1 MNETS
6 KNKASKVDALVKA
19 KKRGRPA
26 GSTSFTR
33 IKLRDLADQLG
44 QEATIVVSK
53 RWLEEIGLTVDAS
66 PTKTESIQE
75 ATEPEEKIQFS
86 VNTFE

>member
-53 RWLEEIGLTVDAS
+53 RWLEDIGLTVDSA
-66 PTKTESIQE
+66 PVKKEPLRE
-75 ATEPEEKIQFS
+75 VGEPEEKIQFS
-86 VNTFE
+86 VNTFK

>member
-1 MNETS
+1 MNNTP
-6 KNKASKVDALVKA
+6 

-26 GSTSFTR
+26 GSTSFSK
-33 IKLRDLADQLG
+33 IKLKDLADQLSALG
-44 QEATIVVSK
+44 MTNQVNIVVSK
-53 RWLEEIGLTVDAS
+53 RWLEDIGLTIDPPPV
-66 PTKTESIQE
+66 KTETIQE

>member
-1 MNETS
+1 MNETP
-6 KNKASKVDALVKA
+6 

-33 IKLRDLADQLG
+33 IKLKDLADQLG
-44 QEATIVVSK
+44 QQATIVVSK

-75 ATEPEEKIQFS
+75 ATELEEKKIQFS
-86 VNTFE
+86 INTFD

>member
-1 MNETS
+1 MNNTT
-6 KNKASKVDALVKA
+6 

-26 GSTSFTR
+26 GSTSFSK
-33 IKLRDLADQLG
+33 IKLKDLADQLSALG
-44 QEATIVVSK
+44 MTNQVNIVVSK
-53 RWLEEIGLTVDAS
+53 RWLEDIGLTIDPAPV
-66 PTKTESIQE
+66 KTETIQE